1 MSRAV
6 LLTLGRLPKGLELA
20 RALHAAGCKVYVA
33 DPFGVHLSKP
43 SRSVTKACKVTAPN
57 EDQQQFLADI
67 LGLVERYGIDLIIPV
82 SEEAVHVALLA
93 DLLPPSTELFCA
105 PPAQMLQLHD
115 KYAFIAAANKI
126 GLPAPLT
133 MRADDSAVEDFTR
146 QNDYV
151 LKPALG
157 CSGAGLR
164 LASHGEPLT
173 AAERQ
178 ASNIVQHRIHGDE
191 VSTFSVARDG
201 KVLGTCVYKG
211 RIFAGTVATSFQRLT
226 GVTDVEQWIK
236 RFVAA
241 QNYSG
246 PIAFDFIVGAPGSA
260 MPIECNPR
268 LTSGIHFMQHADLA
282 KAVLGAALPH
292 PIRFKAAMTM
302 QEGHTTLTK
311 AYAALPNLKEFITR
325 VGLVL
330 STRDVV
336 WAWSDPL
343 PFLLMT
349 PMSWPVLKQ
358 VMFQGASF
366 GEAATHDI
374 EWHPDAQTIEAMR
387 GLPEEGAAGP
397 IPARAAG

>member
-1 MSRAV
+1 MSCAV

-20 RALHAAGCKVYVA
+20 RALHAAGCKVYIA
-33 DPFGVHLSKP
+33 DPFGLHLSKP
-43 SRSVTKACKVTAPN
+43 SRCVTKACKVTAPN
-57 EDQQQFLADI
+57 DNQQQFLADI
-67 LGLVERYGIDLIIPV
+67 LALVERYGIDLIIPV

-93 DLLPPSTELFCA
+93 ELLPAGTELFCA

-115 KYAFIAAANKI
+115 KYEFIASAHTI
-126 GLPAPLT
+126 GLPAPKT
-133 MRADDSAVEDFTR
+133 MRADDPAVEDFTR

-157 CSGAGLR
+157 CSGAGLK
-164 LASHGEPLT
+164 LASKGDALSV
-173 AAERQ
+173 AERQ

-211 RIFAGTVATSFQRLT
+211 RIFAGTVATCFERLT

-246 PIAFDFIVGAPGSA
+246 PIAFDFILSGSQSA

-268 LTSGIHFMQHADLA
+268 LTSGIHFMQHDDLA

-292 PIRFKAAMTM
+292 PIRFKDAMTL

-311 AYAALPNLKEFITR
+311 AYAALPNVKEFLRR

-330 STRDVV
+330 RTRDVL
-336 WAWSDPL
+336 WAGGDPL

-349 PMSWPVLKQ
+349 PMSWPVLKR
-358 VMFQGASF
+358 VLLQGASF

-374 EWHPDAQTIEAMR
+374 EWHPDAQSIQAMR
-387 GLPEEGAAGP
+387 GHRSGGGAPPYRAPAAG
-397 IPARAAG
+397 